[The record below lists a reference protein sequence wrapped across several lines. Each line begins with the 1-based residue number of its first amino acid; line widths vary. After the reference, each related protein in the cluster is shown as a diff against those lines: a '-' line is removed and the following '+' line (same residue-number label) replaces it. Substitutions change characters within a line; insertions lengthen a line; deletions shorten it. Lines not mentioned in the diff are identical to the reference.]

1 MLAIAVLIAA
11 LAVWWLRDQPAS
23 TPSPATAPG
32 GRATAPA
39 PGPSA
44 PVPTSSAAC
53 AGPPAFAAAAAANAS
68 SLRSLAWEP
77 FGKAETGWEIY
88 APLIAHEIGSRC
100 GPAQAGFAAALARWQ
115 RTRGLAADGRVSAPT
130 FEVMRVL
137 WHRRRPF
144 VAQAAAGC
152 PPGAAE
158 STLVLAEPQES
169 YGGKQIGL
177 RSDAMAAY
185 RRMIAA
191 ARAERPEVFA
201 GPAALTLF
209 SGYRNPVVDSARCA
223 LGSDCDGRARSNCS
237 AHRTGLAVDLYLG
250 AAPGFKPES
259 SADENRLYQTRTPAY
274 LWLVDNAARF
284 GFAPYAFEPWHWEWT
299 GGA

>member
-1 MLAIAVLIAA
+1 MKWRPGVMLAAAVLIAA
-11 LAVWWLRDQPAS
+11 LGVWWLRDQPAS
-23 TPSPATAPG
+23 TPPPATAPG
-32 GRATAPA
+32 GRTTGPA

-44 PVPTSSAAC
+44 PVPTSPAAC
-53 AGPPAFAAAAAANAS
+53 AGPPTFAAAAAANAS
-68 SLRSLAWEP
+68 SLRGLVWAPLARP
-77 FGKAETGWEIY
+77 KPAGEIY
-88 APLIAHEIGSRC
+88 APLIVHEIGSRC
-100 GPAQAGFAAALARWQ
+100 EPAQAGFALALARWQ

-152 PPGAAE
+152 PPGADE

-191 ARAERPEVFA
+191 ARAERPRGV
-201 GPAALTLF
+201 P
-209 SGYRNPVVDSARCA
+209 R
-223 LGSDCDGRARSNCS
+223 GRRS
-237 AHRTGLAVDLYLG
+237 
-250 AAPGFKPES
+250 
-259 SADENRLYQTRTPAY
+259 
-274 LWLVDNAARF
+274 
-284 GFAPYAFEPWHWEWT
+284 
-299 GGA
+299 